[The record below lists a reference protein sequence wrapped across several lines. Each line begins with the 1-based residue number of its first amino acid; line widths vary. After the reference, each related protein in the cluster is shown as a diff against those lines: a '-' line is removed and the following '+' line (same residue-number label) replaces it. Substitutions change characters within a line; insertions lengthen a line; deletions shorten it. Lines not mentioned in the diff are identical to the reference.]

1 MAETNQEKATG
12 LKFAEQQLLRHGWE
26 KGKGLGRR
34 ENGISEAIKVQIKRD
49 KGGMGHKEGEQFT
62 FHWWDHVF
70 NKASSSLVVETG
82 QDGVMVKAEND
93 SGNGLISNKKPRKAM
108 LAKSM
113 LYGSFVKSATLL
125 SGQQHTEKTSDSD
138 DSSSSNSEDEDQKL
152 DLSSTTKLSDAD
164 LIKACGGRTAH
175 KGARHGLTM
184 SAKLARLQQ
193 QEQEFMNKYSKKNQ
207 PAATCTSGQ
216 VCKNVTVLNHED
228 NPAATEKTKR
238 KKAKR
243 KEPSENDVC
252 DNGTATDI
260 YESNDVEDMKKNK
273 DTNAFVNDA
282 LMMTAEPRKKKK
294 RNREVKTTPEESFDG
309 HCSSASHAS
318 EKPHLKS
325 NKTTSCLPT
334 MKEDIPKKEKKKR
347 LFADVI
353 SEDSTKTKP
362 QELRE
367 TSDNV
372 SKQKRKKKSSMDHYA
387 SSLTDSSV
395 MMITEDSNTEK
406 QNMDMKTGGQ
416 EKKRKKNKKKKV
428 REIEEQE
435 VEEKLT
441 LEDSVPKKKKKG
453 QKLMVV
459 CEKKLEC

>member
-1 MAETNQEKATG
+1 MAETTREKATG
-12 LKFAEQQLLRHGWE
+12 LKFAEQLLLRHGWE

-93 SGNGLISNKKPRKAM
+93 SGNVLISNKKPRKAQ

-125 SGQQHTEKTSDSD
+125 SGQKHTEKTSDSD
-138 DSSSSNSEDEDQKL
+138 DCSSSNSEDEDQKL

-164 LIKACGGRTAH
+164 LMKACGGRTAH

-193 QEQEFMNKYSKKNQ
+193 QEQEFMNKYGKKNQ
-207 PAATCTSGQ
+207 TAATCTSSQ
-216 VCKNVTVLNHED
+216 VCKNVTSLNHED
-228 NPAATEKTKR
+228 NPDVTEKTKR

-252 DNGTATDI
+252 DGKTATDI
-260 YESNDVEDMKKNK
+260 YEGNDFEDMKKNE
-273 DTNAFVNDA
+273 DSNAFVNDDS
-282 LMMTAEPRKKKK
+282 MTTAEPRKKKK

-309 HCSSASHAS
+309 HCNSASHAS
-318 EKPHLKS
+318 EEPQLKS
-325 NKTTSCLPT
+325 NKTASFLPT
-334 MKEDIPKKEKKKR
+334 MKEDKPKKEKKKR
-347 LFADVI
+347 LVADLI
-353 SEDSTKTKP
+353 SEDSKKIKP
-362 QELRE
+362 QELLE
-367 TSDNV
+367 TSYNV

-387 SSLTDSSV
+387 SSLTDTSM
-395 MMITEDSNTEK
+395 MMITEDTNKEE
-406 QNMDMKTGGQ
+406 QNMDMETGGQ
-416 EKKRKKNKKKKV
+416 KRKKNKKV
-428 REIEEQE
+428 REIEEQD
-435 VEEKLT
+435 VGEKVT
-441 LEDSVPKKKKKG
+441 LEDSVPKKKKK
-453 QKLMVV
+453 KA
-459 CEKKLEC
+459 KN